1 MKQDKINE
9 IINYLK
15 FIKDNDFENTQ
26 HKNYKL
32 LHDENGKEVINDYR
46 MVSLWEEMHK
56 CHIGRDATY
65 GNYKTKY
72 YNIGLYSFVSDAV
85 DTCDICQRNRIK
97 GITKDFA
104 PIVDTEEYS
113 RLVYDLTSIKG
124 EHKEKVTY
132 DDDSEKILTKLDDL
146 IQYDSVQ
153 PYDAD
158 VVYII
163 LCIDSFTKFA
173 TGRCL
178 TTKRTVPIYNFL
190 ALKYFGKPVKVWH
203 CDNGREFKNKG
214 QQEFLKLFPGSKSA
228 HGAPRTP
235 TTQGMVERL
244 NQTIKERI
252 SKLKQQDF
260 LDGTSR
266 SLSELLKQALDDY
279 NNTNTRTIKM
289 TPSQAVG
296 IVPLFINVQSEQD
309 SQSIGVSD
317 VSKEERTAIILENL
331 TSYQNKWNSKPPKGL
346 KVGDTVLLLEIKKNN
361 KILILCKIHKV
372 IQEGTKQLYKLEFLE
387 DGINSLQKKG
397 LYSGFVGGNKL
408 VLYKQSTVDIFRTSP
423 NIPKDID
430 SFTSGLYLNN
440 DKKVI
445 EFLVQVIKNLG
456 KDLSNFN
463 LHQLVTQN
471 DPFRVLEDA
480 LNNPSNISP
489 IINDNPFQHK
499 LNNEMEQEEIL
510 PFLNN
515 NPTAPNLMNCL
526 RQDMNLKEIVPQ
538 IPHVHIIPSYTI
550 PQSGSGKVAAVKRLR
565 GRPHKIPIVNKPPSK
580 SPSKSPLK
588 LTYKSPSAPPFKSPS
603 KSPFKSPPKSPFKSP
618 FKSLSTSLLKSPSK
632 SPFKSPTISPCTP
645 PFESPSKSPFKSPF
659 KPPSKSPSK
668 SPSIVNVI
676 PSKKV
681 AKTKLTRTQK
691 LELDLVAINRRGYGE
706 IRK

>member
-1 MKQDKINE
+1 MNCGGDRNISKE
-9 IINYLK
+9 VCL
-15 FIKDNDFENTQ
+15 
-26 HKNYKL
+26 
-32 LHDENGKEVINDYR
+32 EVINDYR

-56 CHIGRDATY
+56 GHIGRDATY

-72 YNIGLYSFVSDAV
+72 YNMGLYSFVSDAV

-97 GITKDFA
+97 
-104 PIVDTEEYS
+104 
-113 RLVYDLTSIKG
+113 
-124 EHKEKVTY
+124 
-132 DDDSEKILTKLDDL
+132 
-146 IQYDSVQ
+146 
-153 PYDAD
+153 
-158 VVYII
+158 
-163 LCIDSFTKFA
+163 
-173 TGRCL
+173 
-178 TTKRTVPIYNFL
+178 
-190 ALKYFGKPVKVWH
+190 VWH
-203 CDNGREFKNKG
+203 CDNGREFKNKV
-214 QQEFLKLFPGSKSA
+214 QKEFLKLFPGSKSA

-244 NQTIKERI
+244 NRTIKERI

-266 SLSELLKQALDDY
+266 SLSELLKQALYDY
-279 NNTNTRTIKM
+279 NNTKTRTIKM

-317 VSKEERTAIILENL
+317 VSKEEITAIILENL
-331 TSYQNKWNSKPPKGL
+331 TSYQNQWNSKPPKGL
-346 KVGDTVLLLEIKKNN
+346 KVGDTVLFLEIKKNN

-372 IQEGTKQLYKLEFLE
+372 IQEDTKQLYKLEFLE

-423 NIPKDID
+423 NIQKDID

-440 DKKVI
+440 DGKVI
-445 EFLVQVIKNLG
+445 EFLVQFIKNLG

-480 LNNPSNISP
+480 LNNPSNIPP

-526 RQDMNLKEIVPQ
+526 RKDMNLKEIVPP
-538 IPHVHIIPSYTI
+538 IPQVQIIPSYTI
-550 PQSGSGKVAAVKRLR
+550 PQSGSGIVTTVKRLR
-565 GRPHKIPIVNKPPSK
+565 GRPHKIPIVNKPPLKSHSK
-580 SPSKSPLK
+580 PSKSPLK
-588 LTYKSPSAPPFKSPS
+588 STSKSPLKSTSISPSNSPFKSPFKSPS
-603 KSPFKSPPKSPFKSP
+603 KSPFKLPSKSPSISPSNSPFKSPSNSPFKSP
-618 FKSLSTSLLKSPSK
+618 FKS
-632 SPFKSPTISPCTP
+632 
-645 PFESPSKSPFKSPF
+645 
-659 KPPSKSPSK
+659 PSKSPSIGK
-668 SPSIVNVI
+668 IVNVI

-681 AKTKLTRTQK
+681 AKTKSTRTQK
-691 LELDLVAINRRGYGE
+691 LELDLVAINRRGMIEELIDSIKLLRNLAIEYGNE
-706 IRK
+706 E

>member
-1 MKQDKINE
+1 MNCGGDRNISKE
-9 IINYLK
+9 VCL
-15 FIKDNDFENTQ
+15 
-26 HKNYKL
+26 
-32 LHDENGKEVINDYR
+32 EVINDYR

-56 CHIGRDATY
+56 GHIGRDATY

-72 YNIGLYSFVSDAV
+72 YNMGLYSFVSDAV

-132 DDDSEKILTKLDDL
+132 DDDNEKILTKLDDL

-153 PYDAD
+153 PYDTD

-190 ALKYFGKPVKVWH
+190 ALTYFGKPVKVWH
-203 CDNGREFKNKG
+203 CDNGREFKNKV
-214 QQEFLKLFPGSKSA
+214 QKEFLKLFPGSKSA

-244 NQTIKERI
+244 NRTIKERI

-266 SLSELLKQALDDY
+266 SLSELLKQALYDY
-279 NNTNTRTIKM
+279 NNTKTRTIKM

-331 TSYQNKWNSKPPKGL
+331 TSYQNQWNSKPPKGL
-346 KVGDTVLLLEIKKNN
+346 KVGDTVLFLEIKKNN
-361 KILILCKIHKV
+361 DLAFKAIKKVILKVILKVIFKVILNEFKGGFFFAVKV
-372 IQEGTKQLYKLEFLE
+372 IQEDTKQLYKLEFLE

-423 NIPKDID
+423 NIQKDID

-440 DKKVI
+440 DGKVI
-445 EFLVQVIKNLG
+445 EFLVQFIKNLG

-480 LNNPSNISP
+480 LNNPSNIPP

-526 RQDMNLKEIVPQ
+526 RKDMNLKEIVPP
-538 IPHVHIIPSYTI
+538 IPQVQIIPSYTI
-550 PQSGSGKVAAVKRLR
+550 PQSGSGIVTTVKRLR
-565 GRPHKIPIVNKPPSK
+565 GRPHKIPIVNKPPLKSHSK
-580 SPSKSPLK
+580 PSKSPLK
-588 LTYKSPSAPPFKSPS
+588 SPSISPSNSPFKSPFKSPS
-603 KSPFKSPPKSPFKSP
+603 KSPFKSPSKSPSISPSNSPFKSPSNSPFKSP
-618 FKSLSTSLLKSPSK
+618 FKS
-632 SPFKSPTISPCTP
+632 
-645 PFESPSKSPFKSPF
+645 
-659 KPPSKSPSK
+659 PSKSPSIGK
-668 SPSIVNVI
+668 IVNVI